1 MNKKAIILTIF
12 VIIGMI
18 VLPTIYKI
26 YKEHNDN
33 LIKVVEKE
41 FLYQAKKC
49 YNAQICKNEIVTL
62 KELYDNNYIK
72 DKLTNPLTKKYY
84 ALDSK
89 VNVVTSKIE
98 LTS

>member
-26 YKEHNDN
+26 YVTHNNN

-41 FLYQAKKC
+41 FLYQANKC
-49 YNAQICKNEIVTL
+49 YNAKDCKNEVVTL
-62 KELYDNNYIK
+62 KELYDNKYII
-72 DKLTNPLTKKYY
+72 DKLTDPLTKKYY
-84 ALDSK
+84 GEDSNINIK
-89 VNVVTSKIE
+89 TGKIN
-98 LTS
+98 LIS

>member
-26 YKEHNDN
+26 YTVHNNN
-33 LIKVVEKE
+33 LVKVVQEE

-49 YNAQICKNEIVTL
+49 YNAEICKGEVITL
-62 KELYDNNYIK
+62 KELYKNNYIK
-72 DKLTNPLTKKYY
+72 DKLTDPLTKKYY
-84 ALDSK
+84 AEDSK
-89 VNVVTSKIE
+89 VNVITSKIE

>member
-49 YNAQICKNEIVTL
+49 YNAQICKN
-62 KELYDNNYIK
+62 